1 VSVRKFTSAS
11 ISSAVIKSSK
21 LWDQETFPGTFES
34 ISTAIV
40 DSSGASTITFSNI
53 PQNYKHLQIRYIGRG
68 SSGTVYS
75 RLRFNSD
82 TSTNYYTHELYG
94 GGSGSLGAQAY
105 SGSSFNAIVLSG
117 QGFTSASSTFNGGI
131 VDILDYT
138 STSKNKTVKI
148 LEGFD
153 ANGSGALGFYSGL
166 WSATPAAITTIEII
180 ISSGTFSQ
188 YSHFALYGI
197 RGA

>member
-68 SSGTVYS
+68 SSSTVYS

-94 GGSGSLGAQAY
+94 GGGGSLGAQAY

-153 ANGSGALGFYSGL
+153 ANGSGALGLYSGL